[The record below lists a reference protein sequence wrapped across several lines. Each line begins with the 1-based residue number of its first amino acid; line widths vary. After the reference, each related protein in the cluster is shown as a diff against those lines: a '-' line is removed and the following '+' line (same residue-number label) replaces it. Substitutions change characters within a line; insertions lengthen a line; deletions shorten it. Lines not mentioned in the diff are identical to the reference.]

1 MTLCERWG
9 KIRKYI
15 VAYPRI
21 TNSLSLLRTVIV
33 ILATVNSPFAR
44 ISSVSSDCMTTMETI
59 IARRVH
65 RDHRR
70 CTGACAN
77 ASNAFS
83 PRIRP
88 KNSLVVGRVCRNC
101 RKIDS
106 TGDQTMGST
115 VLFFSFLIC
124 ILLVDSWVASRYAI

>member
-70 CTGACAN
+70 CIGACAN

-88 KNSLVVGRVCRNC
+88 KNNLVVGRVCCNS

-106 TGDQTMGST
+106 IGDQIMGSIGT

-124 ILLVDSWVASRYAI
+124 TLLVDS